1 MSHIS
6 LNYVDIAIE
15 FWYNRPYEENTLN
28 LALVHPLVLPLAG
41 MRLVR
46 GQKGSCQTRYDIAR
60 VQTDGETPHQ
70 QSVQ

>member
-15 FWYNRPYEENTLN
+15 FWYNRPYEENTHNPAFAFVWL
-28 LALVHPLVLPLAG
+28 
-41 MRLVR
+41 RLIR
-46 GQKGSCQTRYDIAR
+46 GQKGSRQAGYNIAR